1 MVNFLMEK
9 VVACICP
16 KMPFYFCTARQCSI
30 FSTSF
35 RGGCGKLITGFSLQ
49 ASFVSVVNYNQKL
62 PVDYSPHTARTIS
75 TTDLPGNDDTQ
86 SNLMAG

>member
-1 MVNFLMEK
+1 MHAFVPRCHFTFVLQDSAPYLAL
-9 VVACICP
+9 VLG
-16 KMPFYFCTARQCSI
+16 
-30 FSTSF
+30 
-35 RGGCGKLITGFSLQ
+35 GGCGKLITGFSLQ